1 MMLRKRCAYC
11 RGQGSVPGTEG
22 PTAPLEP
29 CPVCHQ
35 RGYNLV
41 PGGAAICGCCQSSG
55 RVPAGGGS
63 WRPCPDC
70 NGIGFK
76 W

>member
-11 RGQGSVPGTEG
+11 RGQGSVPGADG
-22 PTAPLEP
+22 PAAPLEP
-29 CPVCHQ
+29 CPVCLQ

-41 PGGAAICGCCQSSG
+41 PDDALLCGCCRGTG
-55 RVPAGGGS
+55 RVQADKGA
-63 WRPCPDC
+63 WRSCPDC
-70 NGIGFK
+70 SGIGYK

>member
-11 RGQGSVPGTEG
+11 RGQRAVPGSKGLST
-22 PTAPLEP
+22 PVEP
-29 CPVCHQ
+29 CPVCNQ

-41 PGGAAICGCCQSSG
+41 PGDAVLCGCCGGTG
-55 RVPAGGGS
+55 RLPVGDGS
-63 WRPCPDC
+63 WKPCPDC
-70 NGIGFK
+70 GGIGFK

>member
-11 RGQGSVPGTEG
+11 RGQGAVPGAEE
-22 PTAPLEP
+22 PSAPLEP
-29 CPVCHQ
+29 CPVCNQ

-41 PGGAAICGCCQSSG
+41 PGDAVLCGCCQSSG
-55 RVPAGGGS
+55 RMPAGGGN
-63 WRPCPDC
+63 WKPCPDC
-70 NGIGFK
+70 SGIGYR